1 MKTCTIQHSI
11 SSVLLVLAS
20 LTSLTDWV
28 SAQSAISPC
37 QPPQPNEYLLLVISQ
52 TRESQEQIKQ
62 ALPRNAPATV
72 CQYLN
77 DTVTRVAGFR
87 QLEDA
92 NAWAEY
98 INNSV
103 GLSAFV
109 VRSPSAP
116 SPAPP
121 SYPSSPSYNPQPL
134 GDGYA
139 VLVDYYN
146 QPEIAAQVQQL
157 LGSEVGL
164 ASYGQRPY
172 LLAVHT
178 SNAREA
184 NSILQEL
191 SDRGFWSMVVDSR
204 KVIRL
209 TSSVRVNQPSGGNSQ
224 FPN

>member
-1 MKTCTIQHSI
+1 MI
-11 SSVLLVLAS
+11 SA
-20 LTSLTDWV
+20 
-28 SAQSAISPC
+28 C
-37 QPPQPNEYLLLVISQ
+37 QPPQPDEYLLLVISQ

-62 ALPRNAPATV
+62 VLPRNAPATV

-98 INNSV
+98 IKDSV

-116 SPAPP
+116 SQPQPPNSNSPA
-121 SYPSSPSYNPQPL
+121 YNPQPL
-134 GDGYA
+134 GNGYA

-157 LGSEVGL
+157 LDSEVGL
-164 ASYGQRPY
+164 VSYGQHPY

-178 SNAREA
+178 TNAREA
-184 NSILQEL
+184 NSILKEL

-209 TSSVRVNQPSGGNSQ
+209 TSSVN
-224 FPN
+224 F

>member
-1 MKTCTIQHSI
+1 MKTQNIKRSI
-11 SSVLLVLAS
+11 SSILLVLAS
-20 LTSLTDWV
+20 FTNLAEFV

-37 QPPQPNEYLLLVISQ
+37 QPPQPDEYLLLVISQ

-62 ALPRNAPATV
+62 VLPQDVPTTV

-92 NAWAEY
+92 NGWASY
-98 INNSV
+98 INEAV

-116 SPAPP
+116 SPP
-121 SYPSSPSYNPQPL
+121 SNSNSSGYNPQPL
-134 GDGYA
+134 GDGYT
-139 VLVDYYN
+139 VLIDYYN

-157 LGSEVGL
+157 LGREVGL

-209 TSSVRVNQPSGGNSQ
+209 SPSVR
-224 FPN
+224 F

>member
-1 MKTCTIQHSI
+1 MKTCYIQRSI

-20 LTSLTDWV
+20 FTNLPDFA
-28 SAQSAISPC
+28 SAQSAISTC
-37 QPPQPNEYLLLVISQ
+37 QPPQPDEYLLLVISQ

-62 ALPRNAPATV
+62 VLPRNVPTTV

-77 DTVTRVAGFR
+77 DTVTRISGFR

-92 NAWAEY
+92 NGWANY
-98 INNSV
+98 INKVV

-109 VRSPSAP
+109 VQSPSASAP
-116 SPAPP
+116 LPP
-121 SYPSSPSYNPQPL
+121 SNSNSSVYNPQPL
-134 GDGYA
+134 GNGYA
-139 VLVDYYN
+139 VLIDYYN

-157 LGSEVGL
+157 LGSQVGL
-164 ASYGQRPY
+164 VSYGQRPY
-172 LLAVHT
+172 LLAIHT

-184 NSILQEL
+184 NSTLQEL

-209 TSSVRVNQPSGGNSQ
+209 SPSVR
-224 FPN
+224 F